1 MLNDFDINFGG
12 MMQTKDNI
20 TLDMLLE
27 EINEVRN
34 KALDNDDYKTALSC
48 TLSKAKLLGGGRA
61 IEYRESKR
69 DDPLGLKIFN

>member
-1 MLNDFDINFGG
+1 
-12 MMQTKDNI
+12 MQTKDNI

-27 EINEVRN
+27 EINDVRN